1 MLRHGGVFF
10 IHLCIWFS
18 FFLVIHQSGH
28 DHITYKVMLF
38 FVFLYLI
45 CTLTVKLISKNKV
58 ILILMSLSTTL
69 YLITELL
76 LIIS

>member
-1 MLRHGGVFF
+1 MLRHGGVLF
-10 IHLCIWFS
+10 IQLCIWFA
-18 FFLVIHQSGH
+18 FFLVIHQSGN
-28 DHITYKVMLF
+28 DHLSYKVMLF

-45 CTLTVKLISKNKV
+45 CTITVKLIAKSKA

-69 YLITELL
+69 YLMTELL